1 MTISRLD
8 VIYPFEASGQSVRH
22 VLQLNKTDSLSS
34 SDTIPTTMII
44 GSLDTRGRDDRQD
57 TGGEKRRKNSAHL
70 TVSN

>member
-44 GSLDTRGRDDRQD
+44 GSRY
-57 TGGEKRRKNSAHL
+57 AW
-70 TVSN
+70 